1 MQDENLQAF
10 IGLVEKLGTKGL
22 FVVIILMMVI
32 PFISPILNMIKDSA
46 KSKRD
51 AQAEKEKADALNN
64 LSEDLVDKMDEIK
77 DLFISSM
84 TRLRR
89 NFLDLENSKTI
100 IRLSHIKLEYRT
112 MKSVYNILM
121 VDNFLKSG
129 PNFPLHDK
137 LDTPLLNTYKEGEND
152 LRKFYYNLLC
162 LAGITKRDSILGLIG
177 DIKEKLNISKAEGV
191 QTEQELFNDI
201 LGYLNNYF
209 DTQRERAYAALI
221 KTH

>member
-1 MQDENLQAF
+1 MPDESLQAF
-10 IGLVEKLGTKGL
+10 FGLAEKLGTKGL
-22 FVVIILMMVI
+22 FIILIMFMMM
-32 PFISPILNMIKDSA
+32 PFVSPIMNMIKDSA

-51 AQAEKEKADALNN
+51 AQAEKDKANALNN

-100 IRLSHIKLEYRT
+100 IRLSHIKLEYRA
-112 MKSVYNILM
+112 MISVYNILM

-129 PNFPLHDK
+129 SNFPLHDK

-177 DIKEKLNISKAEGV
+177 DIK
-191 QTEQELFNDI
+191 
-201 LGYLNNYF
+201 
-209 DTQRERAYAALI
+209 
-221 KTH
+221 